1 MAMNNTTI
9 DIFYGFIAL
18 MLLAGS
24 FWIKPKTKSWLFFSL
39 VTIGFIAGS
48 LIFKFYFLAVSALLA
63 LSITVY
69 RSRLHV
75 EKQKPLEVIFVIDH
89 DDQFLQHFLDFY
101 HSDITKYFPKFN
113 FEIEQEFLVA
123 LVMSE
128 METVGLIIAEIKNA
142 ETLRICLDYIV
153 PKHRESEVANTFYRC
168 ELRCI
173 DFLGYEHI
181 FIEPQS
187 KAHNNYLERIGFK
200 LVNGKYVHQC

>member
-1 MAMNNTTI
+1 MAINNTSI

-24 FWIKPKTKSWLFFSL
+24 FWIKPKTKSWLFFNL
-39 VTIGFIAGS
+39 VIIGFIAGS
-48 LIFKFYFLAVSALLA
+48 LIFQLYLITASALLA
-63 LSITVY
+63 LAIVFY
-69 RSRLHV
+69 RSRLHF
-75 EKQKPLEVIFVIDH
+75 EKQKSLEVIFVTDH

-101 HSDITKYFPKFN
+101 RADISKYFPKFN

-142 ETLRICLDYIV
+142 GTLRICLDYMV
-153 PKHRESEVANTFYRC
+153 PKHRKSELANTFYLC

-173 DFLGYEHI
+173 NFLGYEHI
-181 FIEPQS
+181 YIEPQS

-200 LVNGKYVHQC
+200 LVNGKYVH